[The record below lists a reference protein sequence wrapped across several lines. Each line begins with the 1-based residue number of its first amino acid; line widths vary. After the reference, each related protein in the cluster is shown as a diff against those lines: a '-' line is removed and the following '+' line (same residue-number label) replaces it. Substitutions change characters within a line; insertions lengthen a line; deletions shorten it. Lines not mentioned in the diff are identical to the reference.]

1 MALKIQDLTKT
12 YTIGSLRREK
22 RTVVQKLNMDIESKK
37 ITVLLGHNGAGKTTT
52 INMILGLVTKTSGK
66 ISIPNQGINNFRPIG
81 YCPQHNVHMQYLTC
95 SEHLQF
101 FAMLRGMS
109 ASKARD
115 VAEDLL
121 EKLHLQEKANVY
133 GKHLSGGMKRR
144 LCLGMAIVGETTLVI
159 LDEPSSGL
167 DIESRRLLW
176 DILLEQRKTTAI
188 LITTHHME
196 EADVLGDQISILM
209 NGTLQST
216 GTSIEL
222 KRSSDCGF
230 ILKLLINSK
239 ASRYRILDV
248 IKKVIKDAYIRCYVD
263 PTISIH
269 LPYGDLPNYEEMLKQ
284 LEQNSNKLGI
294 LHIGLSDS
302 TLNDVFLK

>member
-1 MALKIQDLTKT
+1 M
-12 YTIGSLRREK
+12 E
-22 RTVVQKLNMDIESKK
+22 IESKK

-66 ISIPNQGINNFRPIG
+66 ISIPNHGLNSFRPIG
-81 YCPQHNVHMQYLTC
+81 YCPQNNVYMQYLTC
-95 SEHLQF
+95 SEHLEF

-109 ASKARD
+109 ASKAKEF
-115 VAEDLL
+115 AEDLL
-121 EKLHLQEKANVY
+121 KKLHLEDKAKVY

-176 DILLEQRKTTAI
+176 DILLELRKKTAI

-230 ILKLLINSK
+230 ILKLLIRSGS
-239 ASRYRILDV
+239 SRYKILDE
-248 IKKVIKDAYIRCYVD
+248 IKRIIPDAYIRSYVD
-263 PTISIH
+263 PTVSIH
-269 LPYGDLPNYEEMLKQ
+269 LPYGDLPNYEEMLKK
-284 LEQNSNKLGI
+284 LEQDSSRLGI